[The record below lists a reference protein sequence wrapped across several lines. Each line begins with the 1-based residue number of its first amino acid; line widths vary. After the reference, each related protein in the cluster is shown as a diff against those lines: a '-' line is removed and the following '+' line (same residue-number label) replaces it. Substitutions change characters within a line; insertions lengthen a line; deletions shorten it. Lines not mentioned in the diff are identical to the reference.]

1 MKKSAP
7 TQPMRLFGLIGY
19 PLGHSFSKQYFSDKF
34 LAEGIPDARYELFP
48 LENISLLKDILAAHP
63 DLRGLNVTIP
73 YKQQVIPLLDQLD
86 PDARKIGAVNVIDIR
101 DGQLIGYN
109 TDAFGFMESLRR
121 CFEQEELDLP
131 GDIQALV
138 LGTGGA
144 SKAVG
149 AMLDNMGIPFRRVS
163 RQASGDTLAYADLN
177 KRMMQEHRLII
188 NTTPLGTYPE
198 TQGKPDI
205 PYAFLS
211 SRHILYDLV
220 YNPPLTAFLQEGKE
234 RGCILINGLD
244 MLYLQ
249 AEKAW
254 EIWTGKSSD
263 IIRKP

>member
-1 MKKSAP
+1 MKKSPP

-34 LAEGIPDARYELFP
+34 LAEGITNAQYELFP

-101 DGQLIGYN
+101 DGQL
-109 TDAFGFMESLRR
+109 LRR
-121 CFEQEELDLP
+121 SFEQEELDLP
-131 GDIQALV
+131 GDIRALV

-177 KRMMQEHRLII
+177 KRMMQEHRLIV

-211 SRHILYDLV
+211 SRHIIYDLV

-254 EIWTGKSSD
+254 QIWTGKSSE